1 MVLAA
6 TYRPSE
12 LDEAIL
18 QHLPQA
24 FEIGVPDQR
33 ERIEILKVVLKGERV
48 EDNIDFGHIAGLC
61 EGYTS
66 LDLFDLCKKAT
77 YFPIIELLNEEKKGK
92 RSHVQFK
99 FFGLSPKVDGVLGR
113 TYRDDFENPTK
124 PGVAM
129 LVVRGEDKHKTTSL
143 LSPNCASCVFSQQ
156 NLHKNEPTKVSAKLM
171 GTLDCSKFSY
181 GLGIVCK
188 K

>member
-1 MVLAA
+1 MPLKNNDLGLIHRWIVMKFKHQSSRRKNWRNLRKSLEMPLSLSEDTLAYKLQLAIIFIDEVDNFLENAQVMVLAA

-77 YFPIIELLNEEKKGK
+77 YFPIIELLDEEKKGK
-92 RSHVQFK
+92 RSH
-99 FFGLSPKVDGVLGR
+99 
-113 TYRDDFENPTK
+113 
-124 PGVAM
+124 
-129 LVVRGEDKHKTTSL
+129 
-143 LSPNCASCVFSQQ
+143 
-156 NLHKNEPTKVSAKLM
+156 
-171 GTLDCSKFSY
+171 
-181 GLGIVCK
+181 
-188 K
+188 